1 MSELRRNVTVLLL
14 FAAVMLVSAVQLRL
28 LRNATERF
36 TGLITE
42 CEQYVK
48 TDSDFSE
55 CLAAL
60 GDYWDEYYSV
70 ASFLTCSDAL
80 PDMAAD
86 LSRLRTITD
95 SSELM
100 GELESLRV
108 RAQLI
113 YDEQVPHPQSVF

>member
-1 MSELRRNVTVLLL
+1 MKRNVTVLLL

-28 LRNATERF
+28 LRNTTERF
-36 TGLITE
+36 TGLIAE
-42 CEQYVK
+42 YEQSVK
-48 TDSDFSE
+48 TDNDIDDS
-55 CLAAL
+55 LAAL
-60 GDYWDEYYSV
+60 GDCWEEYYSV

-86 LSRLRTITD
+86 LSRLRLLTD
-95 SSELM
+95 REELL

-113 YDEQVPHPQSVF
+113 YDEQVPHLRSIF